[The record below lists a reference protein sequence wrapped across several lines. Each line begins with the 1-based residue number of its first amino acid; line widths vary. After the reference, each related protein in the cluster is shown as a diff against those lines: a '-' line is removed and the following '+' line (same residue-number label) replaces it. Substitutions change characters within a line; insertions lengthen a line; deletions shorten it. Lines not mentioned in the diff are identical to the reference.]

1 MHRHHGSR
9 FSTWTSFALL
19 TMAMACDGEAPDPEP
34 FAASASPPSR
44 IDTRTGPPFRM
55 VLGLADR
62 PIGHLFVFGG
72 GPTATL
78 FELDLASPNLLFAS
92 GASRVCW
99 GRPPSSRCVDLIDV
113 GYRPVWVH
121 LSPRFASYRVECAQ
135 PACGQGGFIDG
146 LGAISDEGAAY
157 GVGRWATAGTCHACE
172 AVELLRLPGDTLLVG
187 LPKAGGV
194 GLAHCPEGFEEVDT
208 QVGAFAE
215 RTCSRSS
222 DRLSIGHTE
231 GLIEWLTVDQASVTR
246 PVATGVGGWREG
258 RPGEVP
264 SIGWGAPRLKSHTTW
279 AFEWV
284 GLQDDRWLASV
295 QSYEGVV
302 REGPMLQLWPEGGLA
317 LIGGYV
323 DDEPDG
329 LWVWVDYSG
338 QATFA
343 RVFEMGAIVGEPPV
357 RTVISD
363 ERPWP

>member
-1 MHRHHGSR
+1 MTPASEVPSR
-9 FSTWTSFALL
+9 RTEMKRTPRAAGAWVWLVLL
-19 TMAMACDGEAPDPEP
+19 LLAMACEETREAEEP
-34 FAASASPPSR
+34 GPAEVNQPRMTHSFDRLGVQGASQL
-44 IDTRTGPPFRM
+44 
-55 VLGLADR
+55 V
-62 PIGHLFVFGG
+62 
-72 GPTATL
+72 
-78 FELDLASPNLLFAS
+78 ELDLHAPNLLLAQ
-92 GASRVCW
+92 GGLRVCW
-99 GRPPSSRCVDLIDV
+99 SREPESSCVDLHGYGTWPFWANLEPLKRAFRVRCPESLAPQAWQGLVPPIAAQGSVRPDV
-113 GYRPVWVH
+113 TSSR
-121 LSPRFASYRVECAQ
+121 AERVLG
-135 PACGQGGFIDG
+135 PAVDSGCSQ
-146 LGAISDEGAAY
+146 
-157 GVGRWATAGTCHACE
+157 
-172 AVELLRLPGDTLLVG
+172 VELEVLRGDTRMSG
-187 LPKAGGV
+187 LPRAGGV

-222 DRLSIGHTE
+222 DRISIGHTE

-284 GLQDDRWLASV
+284 GSPDDRWLASV

-338 QATFA
+338 QAAFA
-343 RVFEMGAIVGEPPV
+343 RVFEMGAIVAEPPV